1 MIEKALIVII
11 FMYAMS
17 FSLLGGQFL
26 MQTYNIEMVNF
37 EGTPISSNLLD
48 IIDTDTLNNVTD
60 NLNTINGTATEA
72 NPVETAAGLVVDL
85 IGLLT
90 GAYIFNILWLF
101 AIPDIFVNGFIL
113 IYAFLLFRALIGYL
127 GSMFRN

>member
-11 FMYAMS
+11 FMYATS
-17 FSLLGGQFL
+17 FSLLGVQYV
-26 MQTYNIEMVNF
+26 MDTYNISMVNYA
-37 EGTPISSNLLD
+37 GVPISSNVLD
-48 IIDTDTLNNVTD
+48 IIDSDTLNDTTN

-72 NPVETAAGLVVDL
+72 DPVGTAAGLVVDI
-85 IGLLT
+85 IGLMT

-101 AIPDIFVNGFIL
+101 GIPDIFVNGFIM

-127 GSMFRN
+127 RGI

>member
-1 MIEKALIVII
+1 MIEKALIVIV
-11 FMYAMS
+11 FMYAAS

-26 MQTYNIEMVNF
+26 MSTYGVTMVNF

-48 IIDTDTLNNVTD
+48 IIDVDTLNNVTD

-85 IGLLT
+85 IAILT